1 MESFGFL
8 PDEMERIEQLRTQ
21 QERGLWWGGLRRGL
35 DEHPLGDGRWDD
47 VKRVPGWGKHPR
59 GGKSE

>member
-1 MESFGFL
+1 M
-8 PDEMERIEQLRTQ
+8 
-21 QERGLWWGGLRRGL
+21 GGLRRGL

-47 VKRVPGWGKHPR
+47 VKRVPGWGEHPR